1 VSPRGGTA
9 STHDTSTGTRS
20 LSTYQSPMRS
30 LLAAIAA
37 SALTAAPLLAQEAE
51 AHEPVNLLSPNTG
64 LMFWTLLIFVLL
76 MFILARYAFKPLTAA
91 VEARERALEEAIT
104 QAKADRDKASALL
117 ADQTKALD
125 AARAEAQKLIAESR
139 VTGEKL
145 RNEMLEQT
153 KQQQHDLLDR
163 ARAEIDNE
171 RKRAIAD
178 LRREAVELA
187 IAGASKVIE
196 RNLDDQSNRK
206 LVEGF
211 LATVPSTVRGRG

>member
-1 VSPRGGTA
+1 
-9 STHDTSTGTRS
+9 
-20 LSTYQSPMRS
+20 MRS

-37 SALTAAPLLAQEAE
+37 STLTAAPLLAQEAQ

-104 QAKADRDKASALL
+104 QAKADRDKAAALL

-125 AARAEAQKLIAESR
+125 TARAEAQRLIAESR
-139 VTGEKL
+139 LTGEKL

-153 KQQQHDLLDR
+153 KQQQHELLDR
-163 ARAEIDNE
+163 AHAEIDNE

-178 LRREAVELA
+178 IRREAVELA
-187 IAGASKVIE
+187 IAGASKAIE
-196 RNLDDQSNRK
+196 RNLDDQANRK
-206 LVEGF
+206 LVESF